1 MDRTQK
7 SIKLLAVIAYV
18 VMAASFFP
26 GITYSALIM
35 VGLLIAGL
43 VFAKQAE
50 DDKAALPVVGA
61 GVLYFAVYLLNVVY
75 DCFYRIVYKF
85 EEWSKDEDDIYE
97 MLSDK
102 TPFSETLTDIFEVV
116 LFLAMVA
123 AVVFAVIAVI
133 DLLKGKDFSKTLV
146 GKIAAPFVCTKE
158 VYYCANCGAAV
169 KGGFC
174 GKCGT
179 KKPE

>member
-18 VMAASFFP
+18 VLAISFFP
-26 GITYSALIM
+26 GVSYATLIM

-50 DDKAALPVVGA
+50 DDRAALPVVGA
-61 GVLYFAVYLLNVVY
+61 GVLYFGVHLLNVVFN
-75 DCFYRIVYKF
+75 CFYRVVVKF
-85 EEWSKDEDDIYE
+85 EEWSKDEEDIFE
-97 MLSDK
+97 SLSDK

-116 LFLAMVA
+116 LFLVMVA

-133 DLLKGKDFSKTLV
+133 DLVKGKDFSKTLV
-146 GKIAAPFVCTKE
+146 GKIAAPFVCSKE
-158 VYYCANCGAAV
+158 IYYCANCGAAV

>member
-7 SIKLLAVIAYV
+7 NLKLLAVIAYV
-18 VMAASFFP
+18 VLAICFFP
-26 GITYSALIM
+26 GVSYSALIM
-35 VGLLIAGL
+35 VGLLIAAM
-43 VFAKQAE
+43 VMAKQT
-50 DDKAALPVVGA
+50 DDKDVLPVVGA
-61 GVLYFAVYLLNVVY
+61 GVLYFAVHLLQVVFN
-75 DCFYRIVYKF
+75 CFYRIVVKI
-85 EEWSKDEDDIYE
+85 EEWSKDEDDFME
-97 MLSDK
+97 ALSDK
-102 TPFSETLTDIFEVV
+102 TPFSETLTDIFKVV
-116 LFLAMVA
+116 IFLAMVV

-133 DLLKGKDFSKTLV
+133 DVIKGKDFSKTLV

-174 GKCGT
+174 AKCGT

>member
-7 SIKLLAVIAYV
+7 NLKLLAVIAYV
-18 VMAASFFP
+18 LVAVSFFV
-26 GITYSALIM
+26 GVNYAALIM
-35 VGLLIAGL
+35 VGLLITAM
-43 VFAKQAE
+43 VFAKQSE
-50 DDKAALPVVGA
+50 DNNAVLPVVGA
-61 GVLYFAVYLLNVVY
+61 GVLYFGVLSLQVVFN
-75 DCFYRIVYKF
+75 CIMRIVVKI
-85 EEWSKDEDDIYE
+85 EEWSKDDEDIFSSVSE
-97 MLSDK
+97 K
-102 TPFSETLTDIFEVV
+102 EPFSETLTDIFEVV
-116 LFLAMVA
+116 LFLVTVA
-123 AVVFAVIAVI
+123 AVVFAVIALV
-133 DLLKGKDFSKTLV
+133 DLIKGKDFSKTIV